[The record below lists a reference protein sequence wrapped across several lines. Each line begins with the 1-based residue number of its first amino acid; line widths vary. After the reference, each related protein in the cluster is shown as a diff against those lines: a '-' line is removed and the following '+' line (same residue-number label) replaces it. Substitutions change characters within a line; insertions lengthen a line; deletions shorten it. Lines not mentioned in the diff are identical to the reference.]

1 MTPLPMP
8 PSDLALRD
16 PVAADTLPKSLQPF
30 SVALVALVV
39 RLLLALRPWPWLD
52 RLFVPDDTWY
62 TLAIARSLAH
72 GGPPAADGLTPTSGF
87 QPLLAF
93 LQVPIL
99 WLVGN
104 DPIAPARATLLLTGA
119 ADAVA
124 AGLLALL
131 GIRLLGPM
139 GALAGWLWALSPVA
153 VANALGGLET
163 SLALALQLAV
173 LVQLGTPD
181 GGQAPV
187 RRDLLLGGLC
197 GLALLAR
204 IDSAFVVV
212 GVGIAVWVQRG
223 LPAALRTAAAAL
235 VVVAPW
241 WGWCTAVLGSPV
253 PQSGAAVRAITQL
266 QHTSRWLDPR
276 AIAAL
281 ATGTLLPAPVLLG
294 NDARDA
300 FYQQPAVGWLGIAA
314 WLGLAGWG
322 GWHGW
327 RQPQLWLRVA
337 LGHALACLALYLLWV
352 PAVWFFPRYFAP
364 VLALQA
370 LGWAAVLAR
379 GWARPAYRRL
389 ALLGTAALLLVG
401 GGQLALFAVAE
412 PATSVDTRW
421 HGAKGYAAPAQQVL
435 AALPDG
441 AVVGALQSG
450 ALAWFANQR
459 VRVVNLDGV
468 VDAEA
473 AAAYQQRQLLQFARQ
488 RGVGYLADWPFN
500 LDFLGE
506 EAGRDPPHAPG
517 LTPLLRADLQ
527 GPDDGFVL
535 VRLDWPALPK

>member
-1 MTPLPMP
+1 MP
-8 PSDLALRD
+8 TFFVPQWLLRPIVPATLAWLI
-16 PVAADTLPKSLQPF
+16 
-30 SVALVALVV
+30 
-39 RLLLALRPWPWLD
+39 RLLLALRPWPFLD

-72 GGPPAADGLTPTSGF
+72 GGPPAADGITPTSGF

-131 GIRLLGPM
+131 GVRLLGPA

-153 VANALGGLET
+153 VATALGGLET

-173 LVQLGTPD
+173 LVQLGTPPRD
-181 GGQAPV
+181 AHPV

-204 IDSAFVVV
+204 VDSAFLVV
-212 GVGIAVWVQRG
+212 GAGLAVWHQRG
-223 LPAALRTAAAAL
+223 LSAAVRTALAAL

-241 WGWCTAVLGSPV
+241 WGWCTATLGSPV

-266 QHTSRWLDPR
+266 QHTSRWLDLR

-281 ATGTLLPAPVLLG
+281 AAGTLLPAPALLG
-294 NDARDA
+294 NAARDA
-300 FYQQPAVGWLGIAA
+300 MYQQPAVGWLGVAS
-314 WLGLAGWG
+314 WLGLAGWAS
-322 GWHGW
+322 WHAL

-337 LGHALACLALYLLWV
+337 LLHGLACLLLYVLWV
-352 PAVWFFPRYFAP
+352 PAVWFFPRYFVP
-364 VLALQA
+364 VLALQTLGIAA
-370 LGWAAVLAR
+370 LLAR
-379 GWARPAYRRL
+379 GLGLPAFRRL
-389 ALLGTAALLLVG
+389 AGLGAGLLLMVAA
-401 GGQLALFAVAE
+401 GQLALFAVAQ

-421 HGAKGYAAPAQQVL
+421 HGAKGYTAPAQQVL

-473 AAAYQQRQLLQFARQ
+473 AAAYRSRQLLPFARQ

-500 LDFLGE
+500 LDFVGE
-506 EAGRDPPHAPG
+506 EAGRDPAHAPD

-535 VRLDWPALPK
+535 VRLSWPPSGR